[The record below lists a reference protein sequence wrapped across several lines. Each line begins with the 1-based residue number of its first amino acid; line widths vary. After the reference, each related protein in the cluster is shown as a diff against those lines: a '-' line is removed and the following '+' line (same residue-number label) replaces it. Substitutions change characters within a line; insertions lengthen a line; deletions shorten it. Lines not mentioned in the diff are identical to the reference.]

1 LRGVSRTIH
10 YMGTET
16 PLWDMQRNRT
26 EGQINRMMYTAQ
38 RIRRW
43 VGGAVIAGAL
53 AATMTLVAPAAQ
65 AQQSAVTTATRTVAA
80 PLAQQPLP
88 SSVLLFPAVISAEG
102 GAVAPANAMTKQ
114 RQEIITD
121 EVRRALEK
129 GGIGVVVYSE
139 RLPSIQRAVQEG
151 GTLKPEE
158 AAKGPGDDQRLQQK
172 FADIVGAK
180 EYITVMVDN
189 YQYDPT
195 TKRATFNLS
204 MSRNGADGSSL
215 ASSAEKAVGDA
226 PSTTAAS
233 LQEGSAVARATSVVA
248 QKSVIAVYPQSAA
261 VYNPPPA
268 PDKKAKRSNRLAI
281 IIPVAALAAFLLV
294 PR

>member
-1 LRGVSRTIH
+1 
-10 YMGTET
+10 
-16 PLWDMQRNRT
+16 
-26 EGQINRMMYTAQ
+26 MMPTAQ

-43 VGGAVIAGAL
+43 VSGAVIAGAL
-53 AATMTLVAPAAQ
+53 AATITLVAPAAQ
-65 AQQSAVTTATRTVAA
+65 AQQSAVAAATRAVAA
-80 PLAQQPLP
+80 PLAQQALP
-88 SSVLLFPAVISAEG
+88 SSVLLFPAVVSAEG
-102 GAVAPANAMTKQ
+102 GAVAPANAATKQ
-114 RQEIITD
+114 TQEIVTD
-121 EVRRALEK
+121 EIRRALEK

-158 AAKGPGDDQRLQQK
+158 AAKGPGDDPRLAQK

-180 EYITVMVDN
+180 EYITVTVDN
-189 YQYDPT
+189 YVYDPKT
-195 TKRATFNLS
+195 HRATFNLS
-204 MSRNGADGSSL
+204 LSRNAADGSSL

-226 PSTTAAS
+226 PSTTAGS
-233 LQEGSAVARATSVVA
+233 MQEGSAVARAAEFVA

-268 PDKKAKRSNRLAI
+268 PDKKTKRSSRLAI
-281 IIPVAALAAFLLV
+281 IIPIAALAAFLLV